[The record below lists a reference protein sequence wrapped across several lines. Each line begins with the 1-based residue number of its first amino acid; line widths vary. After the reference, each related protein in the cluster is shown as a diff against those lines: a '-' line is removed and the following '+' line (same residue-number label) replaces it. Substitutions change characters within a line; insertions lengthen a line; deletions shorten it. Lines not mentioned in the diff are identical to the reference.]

1 MLKRLAIVAS
11 ALMLGGCA
19 LPVPLQIA
27 SWAIDGLV
35 LVATEKTVADHGV
48 SMLAQ
53 RDCAMIRIA
62 TEGALC
68 RDDIGVTAV
77 AAQELPPL
85 GGDRDER
92 VIAVADAGGIVTDS
106 PAVAADVLDP
116 AAPIEQ
122 LAAFE
127 TAAGPVHGPSDG
139 IPSDEFAIA
148 EARWETIIAA
158 PAFFDDPA
166 EPLNSE
172 PKRRQ
177 ASEPAPEIAA
187 EPAAEPEVELAT
199 EKSPSGAETDAPPLV
214 EGNHLNLGEIL
225 FDLQPY
231 LAIDLTLAGG
241 AGGDVLRDQTP
252 PLRDRGPRPDDRAR
266 HAAALFGR
274 PCGRGPPFS
283 PRRNPHR
290 PTLRARPRGSGLR
303 ILAHP
308 RSPPRLSGFR
318 CAGLSLRPGGTRA
331 YSAAPGDSLYQSE
344 RGAAW

>member
-1 MLKRLAIVAS
+1 MFKRLVIVAS

-35 LVATEKTVADHGV
+35 LVTTEKTVADHGV

-53 RDCAMIRIA
+53 RDCAMLRIA

-77 AAQELPPL
+77 AAQELPPPD
-85 GGDRDER
+85 GGRDER
-92 VIAVADAGGIVTDS
+92 VITVADAGGIVTDL
-106 PAVAADVLDP
+106 PAVAADVPDP
-116 AAPIEQ
+116 ADPIEQ

-127 TAAGPVHGPSDG
+127 TAAGPVHDPSDG

-166 EPLNSE
+166 ESSASE
-172 PKRRQ
+172 PKRQ
-177 ASEPAPEIAA
+177 SAPETASEPSPEPNI
-187 EPAAEPEVELAT
+187 ELAI
-199 EKSPSGAETDAPPLV
+199 EEIPVANQSDFPFVGGD
-214 EGNHLNLGEIL
+214 GLNLGDIL

-241 AGGDVLRDQTP
+241 AGGDVLRDPTP

-274 PCGRGPPFS
+274 PCGRGPPLS

-303 ILAHP
+303 TLAH
-308 RSPPRLSGFR
+308 R
-318 CAGLSLRPGGTRA
+318 AGLSLHPRGTRA
-331 YSAAPGDSLYQSE
+331 YSAAP
-344 RGAAW
+344 RR